1 MIFRRYLLKLI
12 ALYHLQNTLK
22 DSQKEEALLCFLVIN
37 ICPCIRFR
45 RRKCSIRMGG
55 SGGDRSR
62 QYGIYTGEYAKKVH
76 IFHNSRGICGDRHQ
90 ISVSAVP
97 SPVK

>member
-1 MIFRRYLLKLI
+1 MFFGYL
-12 ALYHLQNTLK
+12 
-22 DSQKEEALLCFLVIN
+22 N
-37 ICPCIRFR
+37 ICPFIRVR

-76 IFHNSRGICGDRHQ
+76 ISHNSRGICGDRHQ

-97 SPVK
+97 SPVIGIRYENKLLKYY